1 MMASRKLFEALAGGP
16 LPGWDGCAAA
26 VTAVKRPAG
35 TSLFRAGD
43 AVRDIYVVRE
53 GLVKLSYVRADG
65 GEWIKS
71 FHPEGAFFSSIAAL
85 ATGEASAFDATA
97 LEFSVIEK
105 VPFAEIARRAD
116 ADLAWSRA
124 LRTALVRLAVR
135 KEEREREFL
144 TLDAEERYLRFARTN
159 PTLLRRITQ
168 KDLAVHLGVT
178 PVGLNRI
185 VRRVAAPK

>member
-1 MMASRKLFEALAGGP
+1 MKLTRHG
-16 LPGWDGCAAA
+16 
-26 VTAVKRPAG
+26 TG
-35 TSLFRAGD
+35 TSLFRVGD
-43 AVRDIYVVRE
+43 VVTDLYVMRE
-53 GLVKLSYVRADG
+53 GLVKLSYIRADG

-71 FHPEGAFFSSIAAL
+71 FHAEGAFFSSIAGL

-97 LEFSVIEK
+97 LEPTVVEK
-105 VPFAEIARRAD
+105 LPFVEIARRAD
-116 ADLAWSRA
+116 SDLVWSKA

-144 TLDAEERYLRFARTN
+144 TLSAEERFRRFAAQN

-168 KDLAVHLGVT
+168 KDLAIHLGVT

-185 VRRVAAPK
+185 VRRVAATK